1 PSSSIRIVGML
12 STSLLTSQ
20 VACSHVCLLGVKS
33 YRRTVYAAASPG
45 SALSQSQHWPARP
58 RLTSW
63 IRRYITLIERRTH
76 TSPAPRFCQTNSTL
90 RRPSVYP
97 LRRRHSVDRPSGPRA
112 PISAKQTRALS
123 ARARWILP
131 LPPHPQSDLADAS
144 PPVPFR
150 ADSASAKGFHKRAV
164 GFPQSKAKRGSRRD
178 RHGRLLNRGPR
189 TNFDGA
195 RGSKESVSGGRQ
207 GSRDIVAS
215 RCPSRRGAGLA
226 SRAGNMRRNLNATP
240 ANPHLPASSCRSFG
254 QGDSNA
260 RRSRL

>member
-1 PSSSIRIVGML
+1 AKTSSLIRIVGML

-97 LRRRHSVDRPSGPRA
+97 LRRRQSVDRPSGPRA

-123 ARARWILP
+123 ERALAGGDGVAVWRCAEIPRHPRHLRDTARTIRS
-131 LPPHPQSDLADAS
+131 PH
-144 PPVPFR
+144 
-150 ADSASAKGFHKRAV
+150 
-164 GFPQSKAKRGSRRD
+164 
-178 RHGRLLNRGPR
+178 
-189 TNFDGA
+189 
-195 RGSKESVSGGRQ
+195 
-207 GSRDIVAS
+207 
-215 RCPSRRGAGLA
+215 
-226 SRAGNMRRNLNATP
+226 
-240 ANPHLPASSCRSFG
+240 PASSE
-254 QGDSNA
+254 
-260 RRSRL
+260 